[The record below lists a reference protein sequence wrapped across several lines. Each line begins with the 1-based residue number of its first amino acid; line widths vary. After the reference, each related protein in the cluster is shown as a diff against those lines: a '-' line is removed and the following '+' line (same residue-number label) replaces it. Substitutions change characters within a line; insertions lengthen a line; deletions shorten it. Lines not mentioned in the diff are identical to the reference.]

1 MGSDSS
7 VSGTRLEHLESAL
20 RDQLPMLLAELGR
33 ALEPGWPDYAK
44 IIQINEPEVCE
55 AAQVFV
61 HRLVVMTERA
71 LGDQEPA
78 TMDPDP
84 TMQTVLEQV
93 GRVQWMNG
101 RELPELL
108 AAYQVGARVTWHNIS
123 QIALHAGVDVGIL
136 TQLAESMFVMVNQLS
151 AASAGGYVSEQTEA
165 TMARDQLREELGRL
179 LLSDRSQAAEIRL
192 AARRVGWMLPERAA
206 IIVVDPGDEAAKAII
221 DGLGGRSLPIHN
233 SPELYGAIC
242 PVDDHGRFRR
252 RIARAVRGAHAVIGS
267 VVTLDQLP
275 ETLASVRT
283 VLSLRRRGLLDED
296 PLFVSDHFDTLLI
309 HRDERLYEL
318 LRSQVL
324 APLDRLPEPVRARLV
339 ETLTAWLRHMGNRAA
354 IAEEL
359 HVHPQTVRYRLGQLR
374 ELFGDALDDP
384 DVRARLFLAL
394 IWAS

>member
-1 MGSDSS
+1 MGCEIP
-7 VSGTRLEHLESAL
+7 VTGARLAHLESAL

-33 ALEPGWPDYAK
+33 ALEPGWPEYAK
-44 IIQINEPEVCE
+44 IIQTNEPEVHQ

-61 HRLVVMTERA
+61 HRLVLMAGRA
-71 LGDQEPA
+71 LQDQEPD
-78 TMDPDP
+78 TLGPDP

-93 GRVQWMNG
+93 GRVHWMNG

-123 QIALHAGVDVGIL
+123 RIALGAGVDVGIL
-136 TQLAESMFVMVNQLS
+136 TELAEAMFVMVNQLS

-165 TMARDQLREELGRL
+165 ITARDRLREELGRL

-192 AARRVGWMLPERAA
+192 TARRVGWILPDRAA
-206 IIVVDPGDEAAKAII
+206 IIVVDPGDEAAKAIV

-233 SPELYGAIC
+233 APQLYGAIC

-275 ETLASVRT
+275 ETVLSVRT

-296 PLFVSDHFDTLLI
+296 PLFVSDHIDTLLI

-324 APLDRLPEPVRARLV
+324 APLDRLPDPVRARLV
-339 ETLTAWLRHMGNRAA
+339 ETLAAWLRHMGNRAA

-374 ELFGDALDDP
+374 ELYGDALDDP